1 MDLTSAVRV
10 APCAS
15 GPAPSSSEPNDM
27 KQSAAKKAF
36 NPLQA
41 LLQRQQASHTVL
53 AFKTRAA
60 HWQLTGRHFNHLHE
74 LLGKHY
80 DQLDEMIDELAER
93 NRMLR
98 SPALVGLAA
107 VLKESDVAD
116 ARVAMDTADGALT
129 VLLADHETL
138 IRQLRKDAETAAR
151 HEDPGTNDFLIG
163 LLRVHEKMAWFYRA
177 SLGQN

>member
-1 MDLTSAVRV
+1 VAAWVRL
-10 APCAS
+10 AP
-15 GPAPSSSEPNDM
+15 PALPNDM
-27 KQSAAKKAF
+27 KSSATKKAF
-36 NPLQA
+36 NSLQT

-60 HWQLTGRHFNHLHE
+60 HWQLTGAHFNHLHE

-98 SPALVGLAA
+98 SPAVIGLAA

-116 ARVAMDTADGALT
+116 ARAAMDTADAALT

-151 HEDPGTNDFLIG
+151 DEDPGTNDFLIR
-163 LLRVHEKMAWFYRA
+163 LLQVHEKMAWFYRA
-177 SLGQN
+177 TLGQN

>member
-1 MDLTSAVRV
+1 
-10 APCAS
+10 
-15 GPAPSSSEPNDM
+15 M
-27 KQSAAKKAF
+27 KQSASKKAF

-60 HWQLTGRHFNHLHE
+60 HWQLTGAHFNHLHE
-74 LLGKHY
+74 MLGKHY

-116 ARVAMDTADGALT
+116 ARVAMDNADAALT

-138 IRQLRKDAETAAR
+138 IHQLRKDAETAVR
-151 HEDPGTNDFLIG
+151 HEDAGTNDFLVG
-163 LLRVHEKMAWFYRA
+163 LLQIHEKMAWFYRA
-177 SLGQN
+177 TLGQA